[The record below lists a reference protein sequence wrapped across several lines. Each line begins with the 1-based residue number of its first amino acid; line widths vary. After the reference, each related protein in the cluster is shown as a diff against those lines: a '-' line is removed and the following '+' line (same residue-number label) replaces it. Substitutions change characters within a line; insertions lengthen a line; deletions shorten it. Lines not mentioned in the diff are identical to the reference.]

1 MSCCGG
7 KNSQSTLT
15 PKNQSGLQYQS
26 SNAVYQS
33 VQEYYGKVLN
43 TSKDLKTSACTSSS
57 SPHPIMKALL
67 SKIPDEVL
75 SKYYGCGSPLPLG
88 GIQGRTVL
96 DLGSGSGRDVYLASM
111 LVGKSGKCIGVDMT
125 EEQLEVARRN
135 VDKLKEVFGDVA
147 TMEFKKGFIENLK
160 EAGIEENSIDIIISN
175 CVVNLSPDKTAVL
188 SGVYNSLKFGGEFIF
203 SDVYCD
209 RRLSSDV
216 RSDEL
221 LFGECIAGALY
232 INDFIALCKKIGFS
246 DPREVTRS
254 EIKIHDF
261 KLKELLG
268 NAKFYSITYRLFKLD
283 DLEPQCEDYGQVA
296 IYRGGPNGMDEA
308 YKHAYVLDGK
318 HVFERN
324 RPVLVCGN
332 TASMLSKPSWL
343 APYFEII
350 GDRSVHYGMFDC
362 SKGSS
367 SQSSTCSD
375 TDCNSSSCSSSSCC

>member
-1 MSCCGG
+1 M
-7 KNSQSTLT
+7 
-15 PKNQSGLQYQS
+15 QYQS
-26 SNAVYQS
+26 SDAVYKS
-33 VQEYYGKVLN
+33 VQEYYGKVLSTTN
-43 TSKDLKTSACTSSS
+43 DLKTSACCTPSSGL
-57 SPHPIMKALL
+57 HPIMKALL
-67 SKIPDEVL
+67 SKIPDEVM

-88 GIQGRTVL
+88 GIRGRTVL

-111 LVGKSGKCIGVDMT
+111 LVGKSGKCVGVDMT

-135 VDKLKEVFGDVA
+135 IDQLKKSFGEDDVA
-147 TMEFKKGFIENLK
+147 TMEFKKGFIEDLK
-160 EAGIEENSIDIIISN
+160 QAGIEENSIDIVISN
-175 CVVNLSPDKTAVL
+175 CVVNLSPDKEAVL
-188 SGVYNSLKFGGEFIF
+188 NGVYNSLKFGGEFIF

-209 RRLSSDV
+209 RRLSSEV
-216 RSDEL
+216 RSHEL

-232 INDFIALCKKIGFS
+232 INDFIALCKKIGFT
-246 DPREVTRS
+246 DPREVTLS

-261 KLKELLG
+261 RMKEILG
-268 NAKFYSITYRLFKLD
+268 NAKFYSVTYRLFKLD

-296 IYRGGPNGMDEA
+296 IYRGGANGMDEA

-362 SKGSS
+362 SKGGS
-367 SQSSTCSD
+367 SQRCETNSD
-375 TDCNSSSCSSSSCC
+375 ASSCSGSSCC